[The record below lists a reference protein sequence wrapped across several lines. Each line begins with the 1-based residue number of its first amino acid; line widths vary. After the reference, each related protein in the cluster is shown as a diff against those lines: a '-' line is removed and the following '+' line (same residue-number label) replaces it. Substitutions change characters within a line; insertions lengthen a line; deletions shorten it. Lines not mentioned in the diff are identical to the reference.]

1 MLTKWL
7 LQIITQPDKSL
18 TIDLY
23 TEDSV
28 GSTLSKNCGKLM
40 VHGEECISS
49 KTAIE
54 MVFRCSDLEYKYL
67 FSRTVSTY
75 FLFHF
80 HIMKSASSAIRHV
93 YVCLVGPLFI
103 DIKSCGR

>member
-54 MVFRCSDLEYKYL
+54 MVFRCSDSEYKDL
-67 FSRTVSTY
+67 FQLTTLIIYYILYIFTRY
-75 FLFHF
+75 FFSNC
-80 HIMKSASSAIRHV
+80 IM
-93 YVCLVGPLFI
+93 L
-103 DIKSCGR
+103 